1 MNKRMWAYLRRSIG
15 VASVV
20 AATALVAGC
29 GGSVEGTAA
38 AADSGSTSSSST
50 TSSAAPS
57 TVSGQQGSDRG
68 GSVDIDVAIG
78 DCVRLGG
85 TSDAATIA
93 EAKCGSDKS
102 NYKVVAKATKNAQC
116 PSDVDQVYYETRW
129 GSERGALCL
138 DVDWVMGGCMS
149 MPDGE
154 DEPQRVDCTNP
165 TAPNIER
172 AVEIIEG
179 VTDVEQ
185 CSEGGF
191 VHDERRFTVCT
202 ETVSG

>member
-1 MNKRMWAYLRRSIG
+1 MWAYLRRSIG

-29 GGSVEGTAA
+29 GGTVEGTAA
-38 AADSGSTSSSST
+38 AADGAGST
-50 TSSAAPS
+50 TSSRTTTSAAPS
-57 TVSGQQGSDRG
+57 TVAGQQGSDTG
-68 GSVDIDVAIG
+68 GSVDIDVEIG

-93 EAKCGSDKS
+93 EAACGGGRS
-102 NYKVVAKATKNAQC
+102 NYKVVAKAAANAQC
-116 PSDVDQVYYETRW
+116 PSDVDQVYYETKW

-138 DVDWVMGGCMS
+138 DVDWVIGGCMS
-149 MPDGE
+149 LPDGE
-154 DEPQRVDCTNP
+154 DEPQRVDCGDP

-179 VTDVEQ
+179 ATDVEA

-202 ETVSG
+202 ETVSYS

>member
-38 AADSGSTSSSST
+38 AADTAATSSS
-50 TSSAAPS
+50 SSAAPS
-57 TVSGQQGSDRG
+57 TVAGQQGSDRG

-129 GSERGALCL
+129 GTERGALCL
-138 DVDWVMGGCMS
+138 DVDWVMGGCMTV
-149 MPDGE
+149 PDGE
-154 DEPQRVDCTNP
+154 DEPQRVACNDP
-165 TAPNIER
+165 HAPRIER

>member
-1 MNKRMWAYLRRSIG
+1 MWAFLRRSVG

-29 GGSVEGTAA
+29 GGSVEGTPMASQQG
-38 AADSGSTSSSST
+38 ADTGRST
-50 TSSAAPS
+50 TTTGAVPT
-57 TVSGQQGSDRG
+57 TVSGQQGTDAG
-68 GSVDIDVAIG
+68 GSVDIDVEIG

-93 EAKCGSDKS
+93 EASCGSTRS
-102 NYKVVAKATKNAQC
+102 NYKVVAKAAENAQC
-116 PSDVDQVYYETRW
+116 PSDVDQVYYETKW

-149 MPDGE
+149 LPDGE
-154 DEPQRVDCTNP
+154 DEPQRVDCNDP
-165 TAPNIER
+165 TAPNVER
-172 AVEIIEG
+172 AVEVIEG
-179 VTDVEQ
+179 TTEVER

-202 ETVSG
+202 ETVSYS